1 MKTRFL
7 IRSAL
12 AAALSVVISS
22 SAQADPTVF
31 VADTGRNTPDCS
43 RANRPCRTLDHAI
56 AQVDPGGEVVII
68 ESGSYAGAT
77 IAKSLTIEAA
87 PGTAAV
93 VNGAINVT
101 AGLGAVVVLRGLTV
115 KDPTPTTKGPGITA
129 PAGASLTLENCVVDG
144 WGGAPTGLAAIQV
157 SGGMLHV
164 VGTTVRNYGSGG
176 ILINNGS
183 TAEALVTI
191 DGSRFHGSGGS
202 SALVCGVMVLDGG
215 KATIR
220 DSVVTHSSTGV
231 CVDIENGGAAEMT
244 VDHSLLTHNFRGIG
258 VYNGAIVRVSNSVIT
273 NSTLGGLNEGGG
285 QAYSLG
291 NNLMEGNT
299 TDWFGPLT
307 VISPK

>member
-1 MKTRFL
+1 
-7 IRSAL
+7 
-12 AAALSVVISS
+12 
-22 SAQADPTVF
+22 
-31 VADTGRNTPDCS
+31 
-43 RANRPCRTLDHAI
+43 
-56 AQVDPGGEVVII
+56 VII

-157 SGGMLHV
+157 SGGVLHV

-183 TAEALVTI
+183 TAGGPGHHRWIALPW
-191 DGSRFHGSGGS
+191 HGGS
-202 SALVCGVMVLDGG
+202 SAPRVRRHGPRWRESDHP
-215 KATIR
+215 R

-244 VDHSLLTHNFRGIG
+244 VDHSCSRTTS
-258 VYNGAIVRVSNSVIT
+258 VASASTTAPSCVSRT
-273 NSTLGGLNEGGG
+273 R
-285 QAYSLG
+285 
-291 NNLMEGNT
+291 
-299 TDWFGPLT
+299 
-307 VISPK
+307 